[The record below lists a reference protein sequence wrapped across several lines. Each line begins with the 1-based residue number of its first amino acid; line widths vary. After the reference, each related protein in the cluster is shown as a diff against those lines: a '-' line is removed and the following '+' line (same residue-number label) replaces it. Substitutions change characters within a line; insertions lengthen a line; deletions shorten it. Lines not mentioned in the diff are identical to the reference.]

1 MNVDGVADVDADA
14 DIHNGAD
21 ANVKL
26 DMQVIVSV
34 YKRLHE
40 YVYVN
45 VVQPENV
52 HSQTFRHRNVST
64 FVG

>member
-1 MNVDGVADVDADA
+1 MDGIADVDADA
-14 DIHNGAD
+14 DVHNGAD

-26 DMQVIVSV
+26 NMQVIVSV
-34 YKRLHE
+34 YKLSRE

-45 VVQPENV
+45 MVQPESV
-52 HSQTFRHRNVST
+52 HSLTFRHRNVST